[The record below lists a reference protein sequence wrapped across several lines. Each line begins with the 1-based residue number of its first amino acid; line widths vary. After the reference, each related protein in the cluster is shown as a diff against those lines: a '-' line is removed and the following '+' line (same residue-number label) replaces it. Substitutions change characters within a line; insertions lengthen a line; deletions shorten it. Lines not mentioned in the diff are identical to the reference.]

1 MMDQSKEKETVQLGL
16 DVLSRLGTA
25 LKNMTEDIERA
36 EQPRR
41 IRCLLVELAKLDARG
56 KEDDPPSR

>member
-1 MMDQSKEKETVQLGL
+1 
-16 DVLSRLGTA
+16 
-25 LKNMTEDIERA
+25 MTEDVSHT

-56 KEDDPPSR
+56 KNDNPPRR